1 MIQVNDRDERPADK
15 DAIRAGRRPFCALRQ
30 SFWRSASCRSAARRP
45 PMRMRRTTATRPRTS
60 RGAIAGCSILIRDGS
75 LTPKRRAQAYS
86 RRAIA
91 YRTRGEF
98 DRAIAD
104 HDAAIR
110 LDPDSAWLRFDRG
123 NTHHAKRDYE
133 RAIADFS
140 DAIRRDPRNSSF
152 HNSRGLSHFAA
163 GDYRS
168 AIADFDQ
175 AIRIDPTSGS
185 ARNNLGNVLRASG
198 DLDRAV
204 AVYDEAIR
212 LDPKYAPPY
221 SNRALAFADKNEF
234 DRAIADYTAA
244 IRLDPGR
251 TIFYRNRGAAYHTI
265 GDTARAIADYDAAIR
280 LDPTDVRSY
289 AARGYFQLSRGAAD
303 RADVDANEAIRRDP
317 GQPAGFEARAFVAFW
332 RGISPGRRSTSSAR
346 SKLRPEPRDE
356 PYVVL
361 LRFLAASRSGE
372 AAHAELAAHAGR
384 LAGKQLRERQ
394 WPYPVIELH
403 LGRRALDTVLA
414 GARTRGERCEGRF
427 YIAQWHVLRGEKAA
441 AADALRVAAEICPA
455 RITEHALV
463 APELERLGAPAAT
476 PAAAAPGPA
485 PATPS
490 APTQAARRI
499 EATTDNEF
507 RELLKAEPGTI
518 VLLLT
523 SFDPNCR
530 PCIDANRAFEVA
542 RRPACRTRSVR
553 QDPLRAVEQHSGDL
567 GARGAQPPG
576 PARHPAVPRRT
587 GAAPRDGASTGA
599 GAGKAPVRR
608 RRGAS
613 QGLRTGP
620 GAAGDTA
627 AARTRPA
634 PPGDQRVPRLLPRP
648 GQSLGQGGTRSRR
661 RALGRFRDDPR
672 PLRRLLPQP
681 GLRLCGDPVQR
692 RLLLREQPRRSGR
705 ADNCN
710 MPCGGDAQQICGGAW
725 ANSVWRVGGRRRRAP
740 SVTVGPSARRGN
752 GS

>member
-1 MIQVNDRDERPADK
+1 M
-15 DAIRAGRRPFCALRQ
+15 
-30 SFWRSASCRSAARRP
+30 
-45 PMRMRRTTATRPRTS
+45 
-60 RGAIAGCSILIRDGS
+60 
-75 LTPKRRAQAYS
+75 
-86 RRAIA
+86 
-91 YRTRGEF
+91 
-98 DRAIAD
+98 
-104 HDAAIR
+104 
-110 LDPDSAWLRFDRG
+110 
-123 NTHHAKRDYE
+123 
-133 RAIADFS
+133 
-140 DAIRRDPRNSSF
+140 
-152 HNSRGLSHFAA
+152 
-163 GDYRS
+163 
-168 AIADFDQ
+168 
-175 AIRIDPTSGS
+175 

-198 DLDRAV
+198 DLDRAI
-204 AVYDEAIR
+204 AAYDEAIR
-212 LDPKYAPPY
+212 RDPNYVPPY
-221 SNRALAFADKNEF
+221 NNRALAFANKNEF

-251 TIFYRNRGAAYHTI
+251 ATTYRNRAAAYHTI
-265 GDTARAIADYDAAIR
+265 GDAARAIADHDAAIR
-280 LDPTDVRSY
+280 LDPADVRSY
-289 AARGYFQLSRGAAD
+289 AARGYFHLSRGAAD

-332 RGISPGRRSTSSAR
+332 RGDFAAAALDLKRALE
-346 SKLRPEPRDE
+346 LRPEPKDE

-441 AADALRVAAEICPA
+441 AADALRVAAETCPA

-530 PCIDANRAFEVA
+530 PCIDANRAFESLAA
-542 RRPACRTRSVR
+542 RLAGRARFVRIHYEPWSNIPATSVFTERNLPGLPATLLFRGGQEQRRVTGHQPEPALARLLFGEGAELPKASEPAPAQPATPLPRERARPR
-553 QDPLRAVEQHSGDL
+553 QATSAFLGCFRDQGNPWGKEGRDL
-567 GARGAQPPG
+567 DGARWDDSAMTPDRCV
-576 PARHPAVPRRT
+576 AFCH
-587 GAAPRDGASTGA
+587 
-599 GAGKAPVRR
+599 
-608 RRGAS
+608 S
-613 QGLRTGP
+613 QGFAY
-620 GAAGDTA
+620 AATQYSVA
-627 AARTRPA
+627 C
-634 PPGDQRVPRLLPRP
+634 
-648 GQSLGQGGTRSRR
+648 
-661 RALGRFRDDPR
+661 F
-672 PLRRLLPQP
+672 
-681 GLRLCGDPVQR
+681 CGNSHG
-692 RLLLREQPRRSGR
+692 RSGR

-725 ANSVWRVGGRRRRAP
+725 ANSVWRVGEGAAERRP
-740 SVTVGPSARRGN
+740 
-752 GS
+752 